1 MERIITHRE
10 MIDKTPTLDD
20 KIKGVGVKGFVRKLE
35 EEGLI
40 NIKRKVIL
48 KEFMVSYDDH
58 AEKGNNYVEWSA
70 IPID

>member
-35 EEGLI
+35 EDGLI
-40 NIKRKVIL
+40 NIKKKIIL
-48 KEFMVSYDDH
+48 KRFVVIYNNH